1 MVIITDIVITK
12 QKHNDK
18 ISLYNL
24 SSSSGTSLIFSN
36 SGTSLRFSNSR
47 TSLIF
52 LCFLEQYNIVTASTM
67 NPITNINTA
76 IPTTTPTVNPTNGEG
91 VDLAGVVITTFV
103 ELDVFTKTVVVGIF
117 LSVVVIVVVETGI
130 ESETVTGNIII
141 RLNDLR
147 KGRYCSKNSRE
158 PNLDAFHLLQ

>member
-1 MVIITDIVITK
+1 MVIITDIVIMK

-24 SSSSGTSLIFSN
+24 ISSSGTSLIFSN
-36 SGTSLRFSNSR
+36 SGTSL
-47 TSLIF
+47 IF
-52 LCFLEQYNIVTASTM
+52 LCLLEQYIVTASTM
-67 NPITNINTA
+67 NPIVTNINTA

-103 ELDVFTKTVVVGIF
+103 ELDVVTKTVVVGIF

-141 RLNDLR
+141 RLKDLKER
-147 KGRYCSKNSRE
+147 KI
-158 PNLDAFHLLQ
+158 L